1 MCVSQFYCAHAA
13 IDGPKQTYGR
23 VMVDPIAFRLF
34 EPNCTYNLTVHKR
47 LDKNMLEEE
56 QYIIARPIMLGFCF
70 GVKKWGLF
78 VY

>member
-1 MCVSQFYCAHAA
+1 MSEYLHPDYLLTERLDIQVN
-13 IDGPKQTYGR
+13 GR
-23 VMVDPIAFRLF
+23 VMIDPIAFRLF

-47 LDKNMLEEE
+47 IDKCMLSEE
-56 QYIIARPIMLGFCF
+56 QYMIARPIMLGFCF